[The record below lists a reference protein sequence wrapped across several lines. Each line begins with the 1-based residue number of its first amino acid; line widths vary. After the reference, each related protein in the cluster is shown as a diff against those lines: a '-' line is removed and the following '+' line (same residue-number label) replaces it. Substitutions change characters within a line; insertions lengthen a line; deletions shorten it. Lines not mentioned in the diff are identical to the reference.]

1 MRRFVARFIFL
12 CILIGDLPAIP
23 YCRYTQTLR
32 AAQPKHIRQNH
43 AKLETMKL
51 YKRVADKI
59 HFWET
64 WDIDNKT
71 GAVHKGIIGPCL
83 PISYRR

>member
-1 MRRFVARFIFL
+1 
-12 CILIGDLPAIP
+12 
-23 YCRYTQTLR
+23 
-32 AAQPKHIRQNH
+32 
-43 AKLETMKL
+43 MKL